1 MEKKKKNGD
10 GVSDAEVENVMK
22 LLMAYKEA
30 RSQGLAPLNP
40 QLQDILAA
48 MEENNSLLH
57 EDAADITIPS
67 TATKGAT
74 DRTSDELVPKP
85 FFVVKTKNEKKQKV
99 FINVCGSHKIEAP
112 DYGHDIN
119 SPTQID
125 QLMATLE
132 NFQNQEGQESFAPDV
147 RFPLS
152 CLEPN
157 KSTDKSSP
165 HTLACSSFSFIAV

>member
-48 MEENNSLLH
+48 MEENNRLLH

-99 FINVCGSHKIEAP
+99 FINVCGSHKVCIPIIKSFVLGWVASTVVL
-112 DYGHDIN
+112 DVWFNLRYGIHV
-119 SPTQID
+119 
-125 QLMATLE
+125 L
-132 NFQNQEGQESFAPDV
+132 
-147 RFPLS
+147 
-152 CLEPN
+152 
-157 KSTDKSSP
+157 
-165 HTLACSSFSFIAV
+165 